1 MSVRADEPAAVL
13 RNRAHAG
20 MRAFPLP
27 LATLNA
33 FDAIID
39 VRSPSEFADDHIP
52 GAVNYPVLNDAERS
66 EVGTVYKQV
75 SAFEAKK
82 IGAAMVAR
90 NIGTHIDAAFRGKP
104 KNWKPLIYCWRGGS
118 RSGAM
123 AHILRS
129 VGWNALQLE
138 GGYKRWR
145 GQVIADLETLP
156 TLFRFHVIC
165 GRTGSGKSRLLE
177 ALADCG
183 AQVLDLEKLA
193 AHKGSVLG
201 DIPDQRQPAQK
212 LFESRIWH
220 DLAGFDSARPVYIE
234 AESKKVGNLRVPQSL
249 IERMWQGQCFEVVTA
264 PALRTQLL
272 REEYAHLIANQGL
285 LFFKLDCLKGLHS
298 SAQIASWKEL
308 ASAARWDEFIGDM
321 LVNHYDPAYAR
332 SMFTNYANA
341 RVATPLATTDISAIG
356 FSTLAASVTTQK

>member
-1 MSVRADEPAAVL
+1 MSVTDLPEQGVRM
-13 RNRAHAG
+13 RTQAG
-20 MRAFPLP
+20 VQVLP
-27 LATLNA
+27 LNVASLNA
-33 FDAIID
+33 FDTVID
-39 VRSPSEFADDHIP
+39 VRSPAEFADDHIP
-52 GAVNYPVLNDAERS
+52 GAVNYPVLSDDERA
-66 EVGTVYKQV
+66 EVGTIYKQV

-90 NIGTHIDAAFRGKP
+90 NIGTHIDATFRDKP

-123 AHILRS
+123 THILRS
-129 VGWNALQLE
+129 VGWSALQLE

-145 GQVIADLETLP
+145 GQVIADLATLP
-156 TLFRFHVIC
+156 ALFRYHIIC

-201 DIPDQRQPAQK
+201 DLPDQPQPAQK
-212 LFESRIWH
+212 LFESQIWH
-220 DLAGFDSARPVYIE
+220 NLARFDSARPVYIE

-249 IERMWQGQCFEVVTA
+249 IEQMWQGQCFEVVTG
-264 PALRTQLL
+264 PALRIQLL

-298 SAQIASWKEL
+298 SAQIAHWKEL
-308 ASAARWDEFIGDM
+308 ASAARWDDFIGDM
-321 LVNHYDPAYAR
+321 LANHYDPAYAR

-341 RVATPLATTDISAIG
+341 RVATPLLIADISSIG
-356 FSTLAASVTTQK
+356 FSILATRLPA